1 MKACLKAGM
10 PIRKVAAVCDCS
22 KTTVQTIKRAL
33 DKELEPA

>member
-1 MKACLKAGM
+1 M
-10 PIRKVAAVCDCS
+10 PIRRVAVVCDCS